1 MSCKT
6 LLAPLLMAFGFVL
19 GAPALGDD
27 VSSDSGAATGVWID
41 AIVVGAPSN
50 DMTLCLRLNSG
61 CANLPCVIS
70 ADGATLACVTLAPGD
85 SRDVTVTLKSAPQGY
100 QYGALEVIG
109 LPTDIAKRKGIVTGY
124 RLVGALRY
132 KPAVPTYEIG
142 THQGL
147 PFFSM
152 RLIPGGNL
160 AGRPSLR
167 RAVASTSR

>member
-85 SRDVTVTLKSAPQGY
+85 NYFLVPTPEPDAVVTVMPDND
-100 QYGALEVIG
+100 G
-109 LPTDIAKRKGIVTGY
+109 L
-124 RLVGALRY
+124 
-132 KPAVPTYEIG
+132 
-142 THQGL
+142 
-147 PFFSM
+147 
-152 RLIPGGNL
+152 N
-160 AGRPSLR
+160 
-167 RAVASTSR
+167 